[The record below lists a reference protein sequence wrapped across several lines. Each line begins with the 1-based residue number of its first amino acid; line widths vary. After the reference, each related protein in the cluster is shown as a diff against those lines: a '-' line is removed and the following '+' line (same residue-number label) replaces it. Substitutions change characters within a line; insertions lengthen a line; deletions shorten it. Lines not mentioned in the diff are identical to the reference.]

1 MSFSNYCND
10 LIATIKLTTVYNNLN
25 ALLISSKGL
34 IIFVC
39 WEVFIEITQLK
50 LHVDEGRFLLMKNFK
65 RVLVVGEENVFR
77 ELAEIIELC
86 VQANEVMS
94 RMLLKGYK
102 AAALTESM
110 QAMHSLEKRSEDVAF
125 KVSEDITSG
134 AVSPNVLDDLL
145 ESVQR
150 ADNILDL
157 YYSLSRE
164 LGRMSKVDV
173 VGSDLSYEAE
183 WRPIFGMLV
192 DIDGKAILKVKELL
206 AASNLDSMVVIRQEI
221 KALKEQGDDVKN
233 GGFDKLYGSA
243 SKLSYVEFVYY
254 SEVLHKLINI
264 LETCEALSDLVVS
277 IVNSIMK

>member
-1 MSFSNYCND
+1 
-10 LIATIKLTTVYNNLN
+10 
-25 ALLISSKGL
+25 
-34 IIFVC
+34 
-39 WEVFIEITQLK
+39 
-50 LHVDEGRFLLMKNFK
+50 MKNFK

-77 ELAEIIELC
+77 ELAEILELC
-86 VQANEVMS
+86 VQSNEVMS

-102 AAALTESM
+102 GTALAESM
-110 QAMHSLEKRSEDVAF
+110 QAMHSLEKQSDDVAF

-145 ESVQR
+145 ESVRQ

-157 YYSLSRE
+157 HYSLSRE

-173 VGSDLSYEAE
+173 AGSDLSYEAE

-192 DIDGKAILKVKELL
+192 DLDGKAILKVKELL
-206 AASNLDSMVVIRQEI
+206 AASNLDSMVAIRKEI

-233 GGFDKLYGSA
+233 GGFDKLYGAA